1 MIEASR
7 PRALEQLGIVAA
19 DLLAYGPTVWLSI
32 TGYGRQAPA
41 RDWVAFGDDAAV
53 AGGLVVWDE
62 TGPCFCADAVADPL
76 TGLVATLATL
86 DALRHGRTV
95 LLDVAMAVVASEFSG
110 PTLAAPP
117 GLEVPAPVAPPVA
130 RHAPA
135 LGEHNDAV
143 VAELARRS

>member
-1 MIEASR
+1 
-7 PRALEQLGIVAA
+7 
-19 DLLAYGPTVWLSI
+19 
-32 TGYGRQAPA
+32 
-41 RDWVAFGDDAAV
+41 
-53 AGGLVVWDE
+53 
-62 TGPCFCADAVADPL
+62 VADPL

-95 LLDVAMAVVASEFSG
+95 LLDVGMAMVASEFSG

-117 GLEVPAPVAPPVA
+117 GLEVSAPVASPVA

-143 VAELARRS
+143 LSELSRRR